1 MKKPFLSNPAPESPS
16 AARYGARILSFLP
29 QIVALLFVF
38 AFAAFAWQEPSQSPP
53 QGNVPAPINVSNT
66 DQSKSG
72 GLGLGGGVGQT
83 LQWLKNIGGTFYIQN
98 AAGNTSMVI
107 GQDGKVGVGT
117 TTPTQIL
124 DAAGYVKGRS
134 GLCMGEDCRTAWPI
148 GDIIS
153 VNAGAG
159 LTGGGSTGD
168 VTLNLGTALKGAY
181 SSQYTGFFW
190 GWNSLQCPSGQ
201 YVCGIQYMRSGWVD
215 RGGGSAIGE
224 IIIQCCGK

>member
-1 MKKPFLSNPAPESPS
+1 MKKPFSK
-16 AARYGARILSFLP
+16 ILSYLP
-29 QIVALLFVF
+29 HILALLFVF
-38 AFAAFAWQEPSQSPP
+38 AFAVFAWQEPSQQPP
-53 QGNVPAPINVSNT
+53 QGNVPAPINVSGT

-148 GDIIS
+148 GDIVS

-168 VTLNLGTALKGAY
+168 VTLNLGTTKKETYNTQQGVIY
-181 SSQYTGFFW
+181 
-190 GWNSLQCPSGQ
+190 GWNSAQCLSGE
-201 YVCGIQYMRSGWVD
+201 YICGIQYIKSGWVGY
-215 RGGGSAIGE
+215 GGGSAIGE